1 MSENNDLDVY
11 NGKASDKNIV
21 GGSYPNLSST
31 VEPYAVQYLSYAAS
45 YLFRLDINTLTER
58 IQQWSIDRNLPTSDK
73 KSQLVKV
80 VEEVGE
86 VAAAIA
92 RGDDELLQDAIG
104 DVFVTIVIL
113 SQCSGLDFTEC
124 VRHAYNEIKDRKG
137 KLVDGIFIKEE

>member
-1 MSENNDLDVY
+1 MSETNDLDVY

-31 VEPYAVQYLSYAAS
+31 VEPYAVQYLFKS
-45 YLFRLDINTLTER
+45 DIGTLTEQ

>member
-1 MSENNDLDVY
+1 MSETNDLDVY

-21 GGSYPNLSST
+21 GGSYPVPSST
-31 VEPYAVQYLSYAAS
+31 VEPYAVQYLFKS
-45 YLFRLDINTLTER
+45 DIGTLTEQ

>member
-11 NGKASDKNIV
+11 NGKPSDKNIV
-21 GGSYPNLSST
+21 GGSYPVLSST
-31 VEPYAVQYLSYAAS
+31 VEPYAVQYLFKS
-45 YLFRLDINTLTER
+45 DIGTLTEQ

>member
-31 VEPYAVQYLSYAAS
+31 VEPYAVQYLFKS
-45 YLFRLDINTLTER
+45 DIGTLTEQV
-58 IQQWSIDRNLPTSDK
+58 QQWSIDRNLPTSDK

>member
-31 VEPYAVQYLSYAAS
+31 VEPYAVQYLFKSN
-45 YLFRLDINTLTER
+45 IGTLTEQ
-58 IQQWSIDRNLPTSDK
+58 IQQWSIDRNLQTSDK

-80 VEEVGE
+80 AEEVGE

>member
-21 GGSYPNLSST
+21 GGSYPALSST
-31 VEPYAVQYLSYAAS
+31 VEPYAVQYLFKSN
-45 YLFRLDINTLTER
+45 IGTLTEQ
-58 IQQWSIDRNLPTSDK
+58 IQQWSIDRNLQTSDK

-80 VEEVGE
+80 AEEVGE

>member
-1 MSENNDLDVY
+1 MSETNDLDVY

-31 VEPYAVQYLSYAAS
+31 VEPYAVQYLFKSN
-45 YLFRLDINTLTER
+45 IGTLTEQ
-58 IQQWSIDRNLPTSDK
+58 IQQWSIDRNLQTSDK

>member
-1 MSENNDLDVY
+1 MSETNDLDVY

-21 GGSYPNLSST
+21 GGSYPTLSST
-31 VEPYAVQYLSYAAS
+31 VEPYAVQYLFKS
-45 YLFRLDINTLTER
+45 DIGTLTEQ
-58 IQQWSIDRNLPTSDK
+58 IQQWSIDRNLQTSDK

>member
-21 GGSYPNLSST
+21 GGSYPALSST
-31 VEPYAVQYLSYAAS
+31 VEPYAVQYLFKS
-45 YLFRLDINTLTER
+45 DIGTLTEQ

-137 KLVDGIFIKEE
+137 KLVDGIFIKEG

>member
-21 GGSYPNLSST
+21 GGSYPALSST
-31 VEPYAVQYLSYAAS
+31 VEPYAVQYLFKS
-45 YLFRLDINTLTER
+45 DIGTLTEQ

>member
-1 MSENNDLDVY
+1 MSDTNDLDVY
-11 NGKASDKNIV
+11 NGKPSDKNIL
-21 GGSYPNLSST
+21 GGSYPTLSST
-31 VEPYAVQYLSYAAS
+31 VEPNAVQYL
-45 YLFRLDINTLTER
+45 FRSDIGTLTAQ
-58 IQQWSIDRNLPTSDK
+58 IQQWAIDRNLQTSDK

-104 DVFVTIVIL
+104 DVFVTIVVL

-124 VRHAYNEIKDRKG
+124 VQHAYNQIKDRKG
-137 KLVDGIFIKEE
+137 KLVDGIFIKEG

>member
-1 MSENNDLDVY
+1 MSETNDLDVY
-11 NGKASDKNIV
+11 NGKPSDKNIL
-21 GGSYPNLSST
+21 GGSYPTLSST
-31 VEPYAVQYLSYAAS
+31 VEPHAVQYLFKS
-45 YLFRLDINTLTER
+45 DIGTLTEQ

-80 VEEVGE
+80 GEAVGE
-86 VAAAIA
+86 VAAAIV

-124 VRHAYNEIKDRKG
+124 VRHAYNEIKDLKG
-137 KLVDGIFIKEE
+137 KLVDGIFIKEG

>member
-1 MSENNDLDVY
+1 MSETNDFDVY
-11 NGKASDKNIV
+11 NGKADDRSVV
-21 GGSYPNLSST
+21 GGSYPAFSAT
-31 VEPYAVQYLSYAAS
+31 VDPTAVQYLFKS
-45 YLFRLDINTLTER
+45 DIGTLTEQ

-137 KLVDGIFIKEE
+137 KLVDGIFIKEG

>member
-21 GGSYPNLSST
+21 GGSYPVLSST
-31 VEPYAVQYLSYAAS
+31 VEPYAVQYLFKS
-45 YLFRLDINTLTER
+45 DIGTLTEQ

>member
-11 NGKASDKNIV
+11 NGKPSDKNIL
-21 GGSYPNLSST
+21 GGSYPTLSST
-31 VEPYAVQYLSYAAS
+31 VEPNAVQYL
-45 YLFRLDINTLTER
+45 FRSDIGTLTSQ
-58 IQQWSIDRNLPTSDK
+58 IQQCAIDRNLQTSDK

-86 VAAAIA
+86 IAAAIA

-113 SQCSGLDFTEC
+113 SQCSNLDFTEC
-124 VRHAYNEIKDRKG
+124 VQHAYNEIKDRKG
-137 KLVDGIFIKEE
+137 KLVDGIFIKQE